1 MWRYAAKR
9 LIETILVILGVTFL
23 VFAIFHLVP
32 GDPITVLSGGRTLP
46 SSVETNLRQSF
57 GLDKPLYL
65 QYFYYVKN
73 IFTGDLGMSFSKNRP
88 VIEILKETYPN
99 SIRLAMAAIMIE
111 TIVGIGVGLYFAIRR
126 SRYKDAI
133 MTVSTS
139 LLISIPV
146 FWLAMIL
153 QQIFGVRLKWLPV
166 SGMGDGS
173 LRYYILPVI
182 TLSSVFIAYVA
193 QTMRSNMIKVMGED
207 YIRTARASGIPESKV
222 IRKYGLKN
230 AISPVITLIGIDL
243 GALMGGAVAT
253 EVIFNWPGIGNQ
265 IYLAILARDRPLVMG
280 AVLTLVI
287 IFIFINF
294 LVDVSYSYFDPRIRN
309 SEGR

>member
-9 LIETILVILGVTFL
+9 LIETIFVVLGVIFL
-23 VFAIFHLVP
+23 VFVIFHIAP
-32 GDPITVLSGGRTLP
+32 GDPLTVLSGGGPL
-46 SSVETNLRQSF
+46 SSTVESNLRHSF

-65 QYFYYVKN
+65 QYFHYVKN

-88 VIEILKETYPN
+88 VFEILKETFPN
-99 SIRLAMAAIMIE
+99 SARLALAAITLE
-111 TIVGIGVGLYFAIRR
+111 AIVGIGLGLYFAVNR
-126 SRYKDAI
+126 SKFKDVL

-153 QQIFGVRLKWLPV
+153 QQMFGVRLKWLPV

-173 LRYYILPVI
+173 IRYYILPVI
-182 TLSSVFIAYVA
+182 NLSTVFIAFVA
-193 QTMRSNMIKVMGED
+193 QTMRSSMIKVMGED

-222 IRKYGLKN
+222 IRKYALKN
-230 AISPVITLIGIDL
+230 AISPVITLIALDL

-265 IYLAILARDRPLVMG
+265 LYLAILARDRPLVMG
-280 AVLTLVI
+280 AVLALVI

-294 LVDVSYSYFDPRIRN
+294 LVDISYSYFDPKIQTGE
-309 SEGR
+309 S